1 MYTMP
6 WRGCDPENRDYGGAS
21 VGIKIDGECGKEG
34 ERTVDDR
41 LKTNSAKRRPSW
53 ILRRRSQVS
62 RRRFPS
68 SNRTDSTIQMDLS
81 RLPGDR
87 GCPRASK
94 RTRKGPDTP
103 PQLDA
108 GSFRII
114 LAATNP
120 GGGFRLA
127 IAFVHEHP
135 RKLAVL

>member
-41 LKTNSAKRRPSW
+41 PEDQFRQTETL
-53 ILRRRSQVS
+53 L
-62 RRRFPS
+62 
-68 SNRTDSTIQMDLS
+68 DLAEEVTG
-81 RLPGDR
+81 LPKAFALFPGDR

-127 IAFVHEHP
+127 IAFVHGHP